1 MAILGH
7 HGRRISLRVL
17 FHAPAGPS
25 LGTGTRRCL
34 SAIAFPVIGIR
45 LFRPASP
52 PRPLSGL
59 PAVRAGV
66 RGVSSSRLL
75 ESHARP
81 GPSARGPA
89 QSRERTAPGATPASR
104 AATLR
109 AQDRDFR
116 GNGSSGLG
124 CAPRRLTATTAAW
137 PATRWAQSETPR
149 LFPPPCRCRRQGL
162 AARPVPLLAVWSAV
176 RRFPRH
182 RGFHNP
188 GDRCPGPSPSHSPSP
203 LSTDLLV
210 WCSSRHR
217 HRPATGP
224 ADSQEHAG
232 DLDLGDGALGQVSV
246 LPADLSALGGLAQPR
261 PGPVVG
267 HPDRRPEADG
277 AAVGAGVRGL
287 GEAEPRAEAVARRR
301 DAVASLRHARREGRL
316 PVVSLGLSFPR
327 GRDLHPGGRAVARRA

>member
-1 MAILGH
+1 MDDGSASVFCFTPLRVPVSELAPVAACPPSHSPSSESVCSAPPLPLGPCPVCPRLEQEFEAFRQAAYWKAM
-7 HGRRISLRVL
+7 HGRALQREAQLKVENE
-17 FHAPAGPS
+17 
-25 LGTGTRRCL
+25 
-34 SAIAFPVIGIR
+34 R
-45 LFRPASP
+45 LQ
-52 PRPLSGL
+52 
-59 PAVRAGV
+59 
-66 RGVSSSRLL
+66 
-75 ESHARP
+75 AR
-81 GPSARGPA
+81 
-89 QSRERTAPGATPASR
+89 TPASR

-109 AQDRDFR
+109 AQSRDFR

>member
-1 MAILGH
+1 MAILGY

-25 LGTGTRRCL
+25 LGTGTRRRL

-45 LFRPASP
+45 LFCPASP

-81 GPSARGPA
+81 GPQSEA
-89 QSRERTAPGATPASR
+89 QLKVENERLQALPASR

-109 AQDRDFR
+109 EQDRDFR

-246 LPADLSALGGLAQPR
+246 LPADLRLLADWR
-261 PGPVVG
+261 
-267 HPDRRPEADG
+267 
-277 AAVGAGVRGL
+277 
-287 GEAEPRAEAVARRR
+287 
-301 DAVASLRHARREGRL
+301 SRL
-316 PVVSLGLSFPR
+316 DLSLGTLTDGLKRMVP
-327 GRDLHPGGRAVARRA
+327 LLEPVYEAW